1 MGGFDLEKAM
11 ASKRRP
17 QIAETPI
24 KSMVIESIRRRQK
37 TRFVKVPLLWMERL
51 AHARQARTF
60 KVALQLLY
68 RHWKAGGGKPVV
80 LPNAGLIGVRRG
92 TKWRGLVELEKLGLI
107 AIQRRSR
114 KSPLIT
120 VFDSPGE

>member
-11 ASKRRP
+11 APKRPR
-17 QIAETPI
+17 IAETPI
-24 KSMVIESIRRRQK
+24 KSMAIESIQRRQK

-51 AHARQARTF
+51 AHARQASTF